1 MSMATGMGIFFFIFA
16 FLLYIG
22 IFALLFTV
30 TYFVFKKAIKN
41 GLIEAY
47 REYNHIEGTVS
58 RTYNRSAYRI
68 GSGDSLFCAFNQ

>member
-1 MSMATGMGIFFFIFA
+1 MGIFFFIFA

-47 REYNHIEGTVS
+47 REIEKMKHQ
-58 RTYNRSAYRI
+58 
-68 GSGDSLFCAFNQ
+68 DSQE

>member
-30 TYFVFKKAIKN
+30 TYFVFKKAIMN

-47 REYNHIEGTVS
+47 REIEKMKHQ
-58 RTYNRSAYRI
+58 
-68 GSGDSLFCAFNQ
+68 DFQE

>member
-30 TYFVFKKAIKN
+30 TYFVFKKAINN

-47 REYNHIEGTVS
+47 REIEKMKHQ
-58 RTYNRSAYRI
+58 
-68 GSGDSLFCAFNQ
+68 DSQE

>member
-1 MSMATGMGIFFFIFA
+1 MKIKILYTLFPSLFVI
-16 FLLYIG
+16 YIG

-47 REYNHIEGTVS
+47 REIEKMKHQ
-58 RTYNRSAYRI
+58 
-68 GSGDSLFCAFNQ
+68 DSQE

>member
-41 GLIEAY
+41 GQIEAY
-47 REYNHIEGTVS
+47 REIEKMKQQ
-58 RTYNRSAYRI
+58 
-68 GSGDSLFCAFNQ
+68 DSQE

>member
-30 TYFVFKKAIKN
+30 TYFVFKKAIKK

-47 REYNHIEGTVS
+47 REIEKMKHQ
-58 RTYNRSAYRI
+58 
-68 GSGDSLFCAFNQ
+68 DSQE

>member
-30 TYFVFKKAIKN
+30 TYFVFKKAITN

-47 REYNHIEGTVS
+47 REIEKMKHQ
-58 RTYNRSAYRI
+58 
-68 GSGDSLFCAFNQ
+68 DSQE

>member
-1 MSMATGMGIFFFIFA
+1 MSLATGMGIFFFIFA

-47 REYNHIEGTVS
+47 REIEKMKHQ
-58 RTYNRSAYRI
+58 
-68 GSGDSLFCAFNQ
+68 DSQE

>member
-1 MSMATGMGIFFFIFA
+1 MATGMGIFFFIFA

-47 REYNHIEGTVS
+47 REIEKMKHQD
-58 RTYNRSAYRI
+58 Y
-68 GSGDSLFCAFNQ
+68 QE

>member
-47 REYNHIEGTVS
+47 REIEK
-58 RTYNRSAYRI
+58 NEA
-68 GSGDSLFCAFNQ
+68 SGFPGIKRYT

>member
-30 TYFVFKKAIKN
+30 PYFVFKKAIKN
-41 GLIEAY
+41 GVIEAY
-47 REYNHIEGTVS
+47 SEIEKMKHQ
-58 RTYNRSAYRI
+58 
-68 GSGDSLFCAFNQ
+68 DSQE

>member
-41 GLIEAY
+41 GLIVAY
-47 REYNHIEGTVS
+47 REIEKMKHQ
-58 RTYNRSAYRI
+58 
-68 GSGDSLFCAFNQ
+68 DSQE